1 MSSLFSHVGNTVT
14 ESVGKHSSPRVFLI
28 GGLVIAV
35 IVFAVLL
42 WYFWPRGKDSTV
54 IGPFVLSAKP
64 SLASA
69 VTVFTQS
76 QITKSLGNN
85 FSIAFFVYMDKL
97 NESRIPFAGSPGDY
111 RIKPFLNIL
120 GVGSI
125 SVDPIHQEV
134 RFSVNTTS
142 PEFGK
147 KADLTVD
154 AFAIARWNQ
163 VLITVEGRT
172 VDMYVNGALRQSI
185 LLSNIPVWTPVGV
198 LLETSPDFSGQAG
211 LFQAWPHR
219 LSESAVMKNYK
230 RNTDSRG
237 KPHIPD
243 KEPSVSDIFRHM
255 KINLCKF
262 GFCSKPKITSP
273 TEYVEYQYA

>member
-1 MSSLFSHVGNTVT
+1 MSSLFSSMSDTVT
-14 ESVGKHSSPRVFLI
+14 ESVGKNGSPRVFLI

-35 IVFAVLL
+35 IVFVVLL
-42 WYFWPRGKDSTV
+42 WYFWPRTNDSTV
-54 IGPFVLSAKP
+54 VGPFVLSATPK
-64 SLASA
+64 LTSA
-69 VTVFTQS
+69 LTVFTQS

-85 FSIAFFVYMDKL
+85 FSLGFFVYMDKL
-97 NESRIPFAGSPGDY
+97 NEARIPFAGSPGDY

-230 RNTDSRG
+230 RNTDTRG

-243 KEPSVSDIFRHM
+243 KEPSVSDILSHM

-262 GFCSKPKITSP
+262 GFCSKPKVTNP

>member
-1 MSSLFSHVGNTVT
+1 MSSLFSKVSNTVAD
-14 ESVGKHSSPRVFLI
+14 SVGKHSSPSVFLI

-35 IVFAVLL
+35 IVFAILI
-42 WYFWPRGKDSTV
+42 WYFWPRTNDSTV
-54 IGPFVLSAKP
+54 VGPFVLSAQPK
-64 SLASA
+64 LASA
-69 VTVFTQS
+69 LPVFTQS

-85 FSIAFFVYMDKL
+85 FSLGFFVYMDKL
-97 NESRIPFAGSPGDY
+97 NEARIPFAGSPGDY

-185 LLSNIPVWTPVGV
+185 LLSNIPAWTPVGV

-211 LFQAWPHR
+211 LFQAWPRR
-219 LSESAVMKNYK
+219 LSETAVMKNYK
-230 RNTDSRG
+230 RNTDTRG

-243 KEPSVSDIFRHM
+243 KGPSVSDILSHM

-262 GFCSKPKITSP
+262 GFCSKPKFTSP

>member
-1 MSSLFSHVGNTVT
+1 MSSLFSSMSETVT
-14 ESVGKHSSPRVFLI
+14 ESVGKHGSPRVFLI

-35 IVFAVLL
+35 IVFVVLL
-42 WYFWPRGKDSTV
+42 WYFWPRTNDSTV
-54 IGPFVLSAKP
+54 VGPFVLSATPK
-64 SLASA
+64 LTSA
-69 VTVFTQS
+69 LTVFTQS

-85 FSIAFFVYMDKL
+85 FSLGFFVYMDKL
-97 NESRIPFAGSPGDY
+97 NEARIPFAGSPGDY
-111 RIKPFLNIL
+111 RIKPFVNIL

-211 LFQAWPHR
+211 LFQAWPYR
-219 LSESAVMKNYK
+219 LTEAAIMKNYK
-230 RNTDSRG
+230 RNTDTRG

-243 KEPSVSDIFRHM
+243 KEPSVSDIFSHM
-255 KINLCKF
+255 KFNLCKF
-262 GFCSKPKITSP
+262 GFCSKPKVTSP